1 MELQDYKSF
10 RVGNPVLVNDKET
23 FIKAVPSKGQG
34 AIKEYYVYGD
44 PFVKQEEDLNPVP
57 ISETFLKH
65 YKEYIEYNEGRPFY
79 AFIGNGHVVEYFHET
94 GECSI
99 DAGEGIHVDGVHE
112 LLNMVEDNCGLHFA
126 HHYVHGKENKADI
139 I

>member
-1 MELQDYKSF
+1 MEIKDYKSF
-10 RVGNPVLVNDKET
+10 RVGNPVLADDMVT
-23 FIKAVPSKGQG
+23 FIKEVPSKEQG
-34 AIKEYYVYGD
+34 AIKGYYVYGD
-44 PFVKQEEDLNPVP
+44 PFVKQLKDLKPVP
-57 ISETFLKH
+57 ISENFLKH
-65 YKEYIEYNEGRPFY
+65 YKEYREYNEGRPFY

-112 LLNMVEDNCGLHFA
+112 LINMVKDNCGLQFA
-126 HHYVHGKENKADI
+126 RYYVPGREYEGDI

>member
-1 MELQDYKSF
+1 MADYKSF
-10 RVGNPVLVNDKET
+10 RVDNPVLVNDKET
-23 FIKAVPSKGQG
+23 FIKAVPSKEQG
-34 AIKEYYVYGD
+34 AFKGYAVYGD
-44 PFVKQEEDLNPVP
+44 SFVKQLEDLEPVP
-57 ISETFLKH
+57 ISEAFLKH
-65 YKEYIEYNEGRPFY
+65 YKDYRESNEGRPFY
-79 AFIGNGHVVEYFHET
+79 AFKGNDHVVEYFHET

-126 HHYVHGKENKADI
+126 HHYVHGKENEADI